1 MRISAGAKAI
11 VMPLCR
17 HSRHRYRSKNR
28 CGLSRRPLIKD
39 PTSAR
44 VNPAP
49 FEKTATGGIDT
60 IIKDRSARWPV
71 PGTKRET
78 LSPSLYSL
86 RLFSQ
91 TYSSSFF
98 DRPQS
103 FPSAVVSDLHAL
115 YSETYASMSIVGNR
129 NISSFLV
136 FLDNCLLFPSY
147 HMFST
152 DLYKT

>member
-1 MRISAGAKAI
+1 MRILAGAKAI
-11 VMPLCR
+11 VTSLCR
-17 HSRHRYRSKNR
+17 HSRVRRYRSKNR

-44 VNPAP
+44 MNPAP

-86 RLFSQ
+86 RLSFLSNIFVLFLRPTSVFSFRMSGRKRSCV
-91 TYSSSFF
+91 YILKHMHSW
-98 DRPQS
+98 
-103 FPSAVVSDLHAL
+103 AL
-115 YSETYASMSIVGNR
+115 YKIV
-129 NISSFLV
+129 ISLLSWFSWITVFYSHHIICFL
-136 FLDNCLLFPSY
+136 
-147 HMFST
+147 
-152 DLYKT
+152 